1 MYAINVKNL
10 VSVILKFTVELAYE
24 MITDNKLARRFPSF
38 VDYLFFLPS
47 CYSDSTKL
55 IRVHKYVVEFLI
67 LARILGYKFW
77 IHIVYFFDSPHFRIY
92 TGYSLIDYCCCYC
105 FGFELIIVCLFVC
118 LFGTVLVGE
127 LKFYQLCLIIF
138 NLWLWTN
145 TIKSKL

>member
-1 MYAINVKNL
+1 
-10 VSVILKFTVELAYE
+10 
-24 MITDNKLARRFPSF
+24 MITDNKLARRFPSC

-105 FGFELIIVCLFVC
+105 FGFELIIVCLFVWYC
-118 LFGTVLVGE
+118 FGEGVKSLSTVFNY
-127 LKFYQLCLIIF
+127 FYY
-138 NLWLWTN
+138 TT
-145 TIKSKL
+145 TIVEWANN